1 MALGKGTAV
10 SKSLAPKRCQ
20 AWPARATVQYVGGV
34 RSRSFERRWARRG
47 FVVRDARDGD
57 LSSVAAL
64 LRDVFVNEGW
74 LGDGRAGPTVDGVRL
89 QASTGILL
97 IAEDIRSVGLLG
109 SVALVTVRSPFA
121 ELANALRAEISALA
135 VSVAA
140 RKRGVGQALV
150 QECMRRS
157 AAMGLE
163 ETALSTQAEMAAAM
177 SLYER
182 IGFRRRRDL
191 DFRVEN
197 QIRCAYVAPLYELG
211 MIQR

>member
-1 MALGKGTAV
+1 L
-10 SKSLAPKRCQ
+10 
-20 AWPARATVQYVGGV
+20 
-34 RSRSFERRWARRG
+34 ERRWARRG
-47 FVVRDARDGD
+47 FVVRDARDSD
-57 LSSVAAL
+57 FSNVVAL

-74 LGDGRAGPTVDGVRL
+74 LGERCAGPTLDGVRL
-89 QASTGILL
+89 QASTGTLL
-97 IAEDIRSVGLLG
+97 VAEDIRSVGLLG

-121 ELANALRAEISALA
+121 ELASALRAEISALA
-135 VSVAA
+135 VSMAA
-140 RKRGVGQALV
+140 RGRGVGQALV

-163 ETALSTQAEMAAAM
+163 EAALSTQAEMAAAA

>member
-1 MALGKGTAV
+1 VLV
-10 SKSLAPKRCQ
+10 
-20 AWPARATVQYVGGV
+20 
-34 RSRSFERRWARRG
+34 
-47 FVVRDARDGD
+47 
-57 LSSVAAL
+57 
-64 LRDVFVNEGW
+64 
-74 LGDGRAGPTVDGVRL
+74 
-89 QASTGILL
+89 
-97 IAEDIRSVGLLG
+97 AEDIRSLSLLG

-121 ELANALRAEISALA
+121 ELASALRAEISALA
-135 VSVAA
+135 VSAVA
-140 RKRGVGQALV
+140 RGRGVGQALV

-163 ETALSTQAEMAAAM
+163 EAALSTQAEMAAAT

-182 IGFRRRRDL
+182 IGFRRRHDL

>member
-1 MALGKGTAV
+1 V
-10 SKSLAPKRCQ
+10 P
-20 AWPARATVQYVGGV
+20 YVGGV
-34 RSRSFERRWARRG
+34 RSRSLERRWARRG

-57 LSSVAAL
+57 LPTVAAL
-64 LRDVFVNEGW
+64 LREVFVTEGW
-74 LGDGRAGPTVDGVRL
+74 LGDAANGPTLDGIRL
-89 QASTGILL
+89 QASTGTLL
-97 IAEDIRSVGLLG
+97 IAEDIRSVNLLG

-121 ELANALRAEISALA
+121 ELASALRAEISARA
-135 VSVAA
+135 VRAGA
-140 RKRGVGQALV
+140 RGRGVGQALV
-150 QECMRRS
+150 QECMQRS

-197 QIRCAYVAPLYELG
+197 QVRCAYVAPLYELG